1 MPKIRRT
8 SKNTFQTDVET
19 PHGTRP
25 SHCKA
30 TTTKRKAWGK
40 QLLTL
45 NLTQTISGHD
55 SFLHKRHLWKHNNAF
70 RGNPPSYCL
79 LVLACCTTTDRV
91 SVKYANK
98 LFWSSN
104 SSPGMRFRNC
114 DMLIQSE
121 QEKYDMIPETYAFCN
136 TFVFNCR
143 LLRD

>member
-1 MPKIRRT
+1 M
-8 SKNTFQTDVET
+8 ET

-25 SHCKA
+25 SRSKA
-30 TTTKRKAWGK
+30 TTTKRKAWRK

-45 NLTQTISGHD
+45 NLTRTTRTMSGHD
-55 SFLHKRHLWKHNNAF
+55 SFLHKRQLWIHNNAF
-70 RGNPPSYCL
+70 RGNPPSHCP
-79 LVLACCTTTDRV
+79 LVLACYTTTDRV

-98 LFWSSN
+98 LFWISN

-114 DMLIQSE
+114 DLLIQSE